1 MKMLTVFEDQ
11 GIQAHIIPGSQ
22 YGLVKTNKQT
32 KNPHHLIA
40 SIGCIVKYQTSHSLL
55 AGIEIGVFV
64 LEDNKLYPVRLE
76 HPHS

>member
-1 MKMLTVFEDQ
+1 MLTVFKDQ

-32 KNPHHLIA
+32 PRNLIA
-40 SIGCIVKYQTSHSLL
+40 SIGCIVEYQTSHLL
-55 AGIEIGVFV
+55 LVEIEIGVFT

-76 HPHS
+76 LPHS